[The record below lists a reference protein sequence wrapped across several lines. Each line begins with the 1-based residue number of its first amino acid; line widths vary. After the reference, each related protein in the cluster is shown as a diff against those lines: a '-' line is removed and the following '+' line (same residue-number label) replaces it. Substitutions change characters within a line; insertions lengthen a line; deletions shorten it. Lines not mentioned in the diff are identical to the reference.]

1 MRYDHL
7 DMLPE
12 MAFRKIGKSMT
23 LEGGGGKKQKTPKA
37 PDYMAIAREQ
47 NQMQRDI
54 NRETLAAN
62 RVNQITPYGNLNYT
76 QSGTDQYGNPTYTAT
91 QVLSP
96 EQQEL
101 YGKNTELSSG
111 MLSGAQAGLSNY
123 MGVMENPTVDLEG
136 LPSTGINPGE
146 TYSDAIMRRLQ
157 PQIEQERNSF
167 ETSLVNKGIAPGT
180 EAYMNAKRSFDQAQ
194 NDKMTSAI
202 VGGMNT
208 GLQANQQRF
217 GQEAY
222 NLTSP
227 VNMINSLRTGN
238 QVINPNYINPA
249 QQANTAAP
257 DLMGASQQGFN
268 TAMSGANAASAAQ
281 SNFMGGLMNL
291 GGTLGAAYMLSDKR
305 LKKNIKRIGTHILG
319 IGIYAYDYIWG
330 EPSIGVMAQE
340 LEKVMP
346 EAVITTDSGYKA
358 VNYAML

>member
-23 LEGGGGKKQKTPKA
+23 LEGGVGKKAKTPKA
-37 PDYMAIAREQ
+37 PDYMALAREQ
-47 NQMQRDI
+47 TQMQKDI

-62 RVNQITPYGNLNYT
+62 RVNQITPYGSLDYT
-76 QSGTDQYGNPTYTAT
+76 QTGTDQYGNPTYTAT
-91 QVLSP
+91 QTLSP
-96 EQQEL
+96 EQQKL
-101 YGKNTELSSG
+101 YTQNTGLSSG
-111 MLSGAQAGLSNY
+111 MLAGAEKGLASY
-123 MGVMENPTVDLEG
+123 QDVLENPTVDQSQLAQI
-136 LPSTGINPGE
+136 GINPGE

-157 PQIEQERNSF
+157 PQMQQQQESF
-167 ETSLVNKGIAPGT
+167 DAKMANQGVMPGT
-180 EAYMNAKRSFDQAQ
+180 QAYDAAYRNFTQGQ
-194 NDKMTSAI
+194 NDQRTSAI
-202 VGGMNT
+202 TGGMNV
-208 GLQANQQRF
+208 GMQANQQGF
-217 GQEAY
+217 NQAAY

-227 VNMINSLRTGN
+227 LNMINSLRTGN
-238 QVINPNYINPA
+238 QVQNPNYVNPA

-257 DLMGASQQGFN
+257 DLMGASQQGYS
-268 TAMSGANAASAAQ
+268 TAMSGANAASAAN

-291 GGTLGAAYMLSDKR
+291 GGTLGAAYMLSDER

>member
-23 LEGGGGKKQKTPKA
+23 LEGGGGKKAKTPKQ
-37 PDYMAIAREQ
+37 PDYMALAREEA
-47 NQMQRDI
+47 QMQKDI

-62 RVNQITPYGNLNYT
+62 RVNQVTPYGNLNYT

-101 YGKNTELSSG
+101 YGKNTALSSG

-123 MGVMENPTVDLEG
+123 MDVMENPTVDLEG

-180 EAYMNAKRSFDQAQ
+180 EAYMNAKRTFDQAQ
-194 NDKMTSAI
+194 NDKMTSAV
-202 VGGMNT
+202 VGGM
-208 GLQANQQRF
+208 GVGMQANQQRF

-227 VNMINSLRTGN
+227 LNIINSMRTGN
-238 QVINPNYINPA
+238 QVTNPSYVNPA
-249 QQANTAAP
+249 QQAGYTAP
-257 DLMGASQQGFN
+257 DLTGAASNQFN
-268 TAMSGANAASAAQ
+268 TGLGVANANAARR
-281 SNFMGGLMNL
+281 SNFMGGLMGL
-291 GGTLGAAYMLSDKR
+291 GGYAIGGPIGGA
-305 LKKNIKRIGTHILG
+305 IGST
-319 IGIYAYDYIWG
+319 IGG
-330 EPSIGVMAQE
+330 
-340 LEKVMP
+340 LF
-346 EAVITTDSGYKA
+346 
-358 VNYAML
+358 